1 MPNSDLIVLDTHVWV
16 WSMLNQ
22 TDKVSSEIQELM
34 NSAFAEKRLALSAI
48 SAWEVGMLVSK
59 QRLQLDLPCLEWV
72 KQASEGFTL
81 LPLSLDIAVESSFLP
96 HDFHGDPADRIIVTT
111 AKLHQAT
118 LITNDGKILD
128 YAKQHG
134 IVSVLAVR

>member
-1 MPNSDLIVLDTHVWV
+1 MPNSDLIVLDTHAWV

-22 TDKVSSEIQELM
+22 TDKIAVEIQDLM

-48 SAWEVGMLVSK
+48 STWEVGMLTAK

-72 KQASEGFTL
+72 KQASEGFIL

-118 LITNDGKILD
+118 LITNDRKILG
-128 YAKQHG
+128 YAKQCG
-134 IVSVLAVR
+134 IVSVLAVC